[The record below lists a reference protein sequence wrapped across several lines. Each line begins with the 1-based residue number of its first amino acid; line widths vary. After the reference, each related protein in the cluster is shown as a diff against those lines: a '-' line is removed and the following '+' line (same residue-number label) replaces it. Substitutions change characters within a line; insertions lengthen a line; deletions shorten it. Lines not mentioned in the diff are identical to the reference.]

1 MSAQNPARRAAVGPA
16 AAALVP
22 PRFKTPLLFMALL
35 AVAGCTAK
43 PSASLAPD
51 PSDPD
56 ARTPRAE
63 YRSTIGSYTRQRPVA
78 PSAWQKQNEQVT
90 PAPKSSE

>member
-1 MSAQNPARRAAVGPA
+1 MLAQNPARCAAVGSA
-16 AAALVP
+16 VAVLVL
-22 PRFKTPLLFMALL
+22 RHFKTPCLLMVLL
-35 AVAGCTAK
+35 ALAGCAAQ